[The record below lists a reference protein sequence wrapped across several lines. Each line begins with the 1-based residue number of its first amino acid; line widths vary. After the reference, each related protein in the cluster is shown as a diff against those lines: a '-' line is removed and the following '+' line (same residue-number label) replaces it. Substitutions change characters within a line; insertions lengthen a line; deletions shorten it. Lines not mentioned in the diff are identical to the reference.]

1 MIRNNIKEV
10 TKEKLESLRTSK
22 YWEEELETLS
32 REEIEKLQLHELKNI
47 LVHAYE
53 NSEYYRKSFDE
64 NLLDP
69 YEFSSLEE
77 LANYPFIN
85 KKTERDTQHKGS
97 FLGQMAC
104 TSEDEVVFIS
114 ASSGSTGVPTISPFT
129 QQDLDEFQ
137 SVESRF
143 FYQIGM
149 RKQDRYVH
157 ALNFSLFVGGPDVIG
172 AQNVGALC
180 IWAGTIPSEKLL
192 NIIVNYKPTII
203 WTTPSYAWYL
213 GETAKKHGYDPKE
226 LSLNKIIVAGEPGGS
241 INATREKIEELWDA
255 DLYDFYGLSDIFGA
269 CAAMCEQKDGLHI
282 AEDQILVEVID
293 PETGKVLPEGE
304 IGELVFTSL
313 RKQARPMIRFRTG
326 DIGYVNKQRCKC
338 GRTSTRI
345 YIQGRLDDMFIVSG
359 VNVFPSD
366 VEHAIRQVEGITG
379 EYRIRIFDKNL
390 STAYSVEVEKN
401 DDITDVEALR
411 ENIWKELKVR
421 LGVKPHEII
430 IHEDGYLPRQTHKAN
445 RVIDERQ

>member
-10 TKEKLESLRTSK
+10 SIEKLESLRTSK
-22 YWEEELETLS
+22 YWEEEFETLS
-32 REEIEKLQLHELKNI
+32 REEIEKLQLQELKTTLI
-47 LVHAYE
+47 HAYE
-53 NSEYYRKSFDE
+53 NSAYYREKFDE
-64 NLLDP
+64 KFLNP

-77 LANYPFIN
+77 LSEYPFVN

-104 TSEDEVVFIS
+104 TSEDDVVFIS
-114 ASSGSTGVPTISPFT
+114 ASSGSTGIPTISPFT
-129 QQDLDEFQ
+129 QRDFDEFQ
-137 SVESRF
+137 NIQSRL

-149 RKQDRYVH
+149 RKNDRYVH

-180 IWAGTIPSEKLL
+180 VWAGTIPSEKLI

-213 GETAKKHGYDPKE
+213 GESAKKLGYNPKE
-226 LSLNKIIVAGEPGGS
+226 LSLKKIIVAGEPGGS
-241 INATREKIEELWDA
+241 IDATREKIEELWDA

-269 CAAMCEQKDGLHI
+269 CAGMCEEKDGLHI
-282 AEDQILVEVID
+282 AEDQILVEVIN
-293 PETGKVLPEGE
+293 PETGEVLPEGE

-326 DIGYVNKQRCKC
+326 DIGYVNKNKCKC
-338 GRTSTRI
+338 GRTQTRI
-345 YIQGRLDDMFIVSG
+345 YIVGRLDDMFIVSG

-366 VEHAIRQVEGITG
+366 VEHAIRQVDGITG
-379 EYRIRIFDKNL
+379 EYRIRIFNKNL
-390 STAYSVEVEKN
+390 STAYSVEVEKT
-401 DDITDVEALR
+401 DDVTDEEQLK
-411 ENIWKELKVR
+411 ENIWKILKVN
-421 LGVKPHEII
+421 LGVKPTDIL

-445 RVIDERQ
+445 RIIDERK

>member
-10 TKEKLESLRTSK
+10 SIEKLESLRTSK
-22 YWEEELETLS
+22 YWEEEFETLS
-32 REEIEKLQLHELKNI
+32 REEIEKLQLQELKTTLI
-47 LVHAYE
+47 HAYE
-53 NSEYYRKSFDE
+53 NSEYYRKKFDE
-64 NLLDP
+64 KFLNP

-77 LANYPFIN
+77 LSKYPFVN

-104 TSEDEVVFIS
+104 TSEDDVVFIS
-114 ASSGSTGVPTISPFT
+114 ASSGSTGIPTISPFT
-129 QQDLDEFQ
+129 QRDFDEFQ
-137 SVESRF
+137 NIQSRL

-149 RKQDRYVH
+149 RKNDRYVH

-180 IWAGTIPSEKLL
+180 VWAGTIPSEKLI

-213 GETAKKHGYDPKE
+213 GESAKKLGYNPKE
-226 LSLNKIIVAGEPGGS
+226 LSLKKIIVAGEPGGS
-241 INATREKIEELWDA
+241 IEATREKIEELWDA

-269 CAAMCEQKDGLHI
+269 CAGMCEEKDGLHI
-282 AEDQILVEVID
+282 AEDQILVEVIN
-293 PETGKVLPEGE
+293 PETGEVLPEGE

-326 DIGYVNKQRCKC
+326 DIGYINKNKCKC

-345 YIQGRLDDMFIVSG
+345 YIVGRLDDMFIVSG

-379 EYRIRIFDKNL
+379 EYRIRIFNKNL
-390 STAYSVEVEKN
+390 STAYSVEVEKT
-401 DDITDVEALR
+401 DDVTDEEKLK
-411 ENIWKELKVR
+411 ENIWKILKVN
-421 LGVKPHEII
+421 LGVKPADIL

-445 RVIDERQ
+445 RIIDERK